1 MAGIIYLLEKK
12 QQTAQKIVNKAIRNG
27 YEIFIFHNFSQ
38 LLKELKKNIPLG
50 IFLNSHLIPSSDD
63 HLRVIKKFFTVIY
76 GDHIDFDLKYRFYH
90 LGIDRVINAE
100 QNIETLLVQILH
112 FHSDIH
118 DNLKYLLNK
127 SILLANLEEIQI
139 KNVILN
145 AIMNQRNLVLKVN
158 DDNWYAKLR
167 IFQGEIIEAFCS
179 GKEGVN
185 AVLNILQHPQGQLS
199 IQSIKSDSEASSCDV
214 STFGMLVEGE
224 FQQQILKEFQTI
236 FGINNPVMKRNGKNA
251 KNNITLAENNI
262 LQLVEKQI
270 DLQSLI
276 QDSPYQLPHTLHLIE
291 GLLQKRL
298 IHVAR
303 RKSSISR
310 FNGDDVE
317 FFRSKL
323 FKTNQRD
330 GHVMIIGTSLEVKH
344 QFLLTMVDNTD
355 DQIRSNNLIDMVHL
369 ELAPELTL
377 HFIGI
382 PSDANLQ
389 QLMNQLPDNVLAIF
403 LIFDFARD
411 LKFEYQKYYI
421 KKILTG
427 YDIPVIFGVV
437 NITKFSERVL
447 EEMRKRLEI
456 PPDVKIIPFN
466 PTDLQQI
473 KQLFC
478 HLVETDAEEII
489 N

>member
-12 QQTAQKIVNKAIRNG
+12 HQIAQKIVNEAIKNG
-27 YEIFIFHNFSQ
+27 YEIFIFDNFSQ
-38 LLKELKKNIPLG
+38 LLKEIKKNLPLG
-50 IFLNSHLIPSSDD
+50 IFLNSRLIPTSDD
-63 HLRVIKKFFTVIY
+63 HLRVLKKFFTVIY
-76 GDHIDFDLKYRFYH
+76 GEYIDFDLKHRFYH
-90 LGIDRVINAE
+90 LGIDRVISAE

-112 FHSDIH
+112 FHSDIN

-127 SILLANLEEIQI
+127 SILLANLDEIQI

-167 IFQGEIIEAFCS
+167 IYQGEIIEAFCS
-179 GKEGVN
+179 GKEGVD
-185 AVLNILQHPQGQLS
+185 AVLNILQHSQGQLS
-199 IQSIKSDSEASSCDV
+199 IQAIKSDNEISSCDV
-214 STFGMLVEGE
+214 STFGMLIEGE

-236 FGINNPVMKRNGKNA
+236 FGINNPVMKRNGKNS
-251 KNNITLAENNI
+251 KNNITVAENNI

-276 QDSPYQLPHTLHLIE
+276 QDSPYQLPHTLQLVE

-298 IHVAR
+298 IHVAS
-303 RKSSISR
+303 RKSSISQ
-310 FNGDDVE
+310 FNDDDVE

-323 FKTNQRD
+323 FKTNQRE
-330 GHVMIIGTSLEVKH
+330 GHVMVIGTSPEVKH
-344 QFLLTMVDNTD
+344 QFLDTVVDNAD
-355 DQIRSNNLIDMVHL
+355 NQIKSNKLIDMVHL
-369 ELAPELTL
+369 ELSSDLTI

-382 PSDANLQ
+382 PCDANLQ
-389 QLMNQLPDNVLAIF
+389 KLMDKLPDNVLAIL
-403 LIFDFARD
+403 LIFDFARE
-411 LKFEYQKYYI
+411 LKFEFQKYYI

-437 NITKFSERVL
+437 NITKFGERVL
-447 EEMRKRLEI
+447 EEMRKRLDI
-456 PPDVKIIPFN
+456 PSDVKIIPFN

-489 N
+489 T